1 MRPIGLLAWLKE
13 VVAAAGTTFE
23 LKEKL
28 CNIKFFH
35 WKKRTFAEEMESKL
49 EQYCK
54 ESKEILIHE
63 ELSK

>member
-1 MRPIGLLAWLKE
+1 MVERSGCSCWNDLRIERKVMQYQILPL
-13 VVAAAGTTFE
+13 
-23 LKEKL
+23 
-28 CNIKFFH
+28 
-35 WKKRTFAEEMESKL
+35 KKRTFAEEMESKL